1 MVMRAETEA
10 AIRAVRIAQQIADS
24 RDGAGAITSKGGID
38 LVTAADVACED
49 AIRVELG
56 RAFPE
61 YPVVGEERAGTP
73 VEGKPYWLV
82 DPICGTRHYASD
94 IPLYCVNIALVEDG
108 VVTTAAVGFGMTG
121 QIVFAEKGHGAWSR
135 TATGDRRSAA
145 SAGSNAIWIDGK
157 TERAANIAR
166 NATLMKRW
174 YVWQFSSTLSYAYV
188 ATGRISGILHF
199 CNPSPPPYG
208 SVHISA
214 GCLIAAES
222 GAIVVDA
229 DTGTPWNLQTRSLML
244 AATPELARDLLD
256 LARS

>member
-10 AIRAVRIAQQIADS
+10 AIRAVRTAQQIADS
-24 RDGAGAITSKGGID
+24 REGAGAITSKGGID

-82 DPICGTRHYASD
+82 DPICGT
-94 IPLYCVNIALVEDG
+94 PALRLGHSLVLRQYRPRRRG

-135 TATGDRRSAA
+135 TANGDRRSSA

-188 ATGRISGILHF
+188 ATGRIPGILHF
-199 CNPSPPPYG
+199 CNPSPPPHG
-208 SVHISA
+208 SVHIS
-214 GCLIAAES
+214 GAA
-222 GAIVVDA
+222 
-229 DTGTPWNLQTRSLML
+229 
-244 AATPELARDLLD
+244 
-256 LARS
+256 